1 MCSGCQVHLT
11 ITWLDI
17 SSLTGLGE
25 FPLAYDWLNQSKV
38 EASRISQRQKIVW
51 NRGLWLVGS
60 PESRLLIGR
69 ELPPKIFKGGT
80 LTVQNLCLKYL
91 LRVRYITSRVNRVRH
106 ITSRVKRV
114 GYITSR
120 VKLYQEFP
128 YRSPFVKCVGISRV
142 VWNIFYAW
150 DTSPHA
156 FIAWDTSS
164 HGSRVH
170 HVRHIISRVKLY
182 QEFPYRSPFVKC
194 VGVSRVVWNIFYA
207 WDTSSHA

>member
-1 MCSGCQVHLT
+1 MVVKWHSSGSQVVVKWMFSGYHVHLT

-17 SSLTGLGE
+17 WSLTGLGE
-25 FPLAYDWLNQSKV
+25 FPLARDWLNRSKV
-38 EASRISQRQKIVW
+38 AASTVSHRQKIVW

-69 ELPPKIFKGGT
+69 EPPPKIFKGGT

-91 LRVRYITSRVNRVRH
+91 LCVRYITSRVNRVRH
-106 ITSRVKRV
+106 ITSSVKRV

-120 VKLYQEFP
+120 VKLYQDFP
-128 YRSPFVKCVGISRV
+128 YRDPIVKCVGVWRV
-142 VWNIFYAW
+142 IWNIFYSW

-156 FIAWDTSS
+156 FT
-164 HGSRVH
+164 
-170 HVRHIISRVKLY
+170 
-182 QEFPYRSPFVKC
+182 
-194 VGVSRVVWNIFYA
+194 A